1 MNQYECLKDNVNLLP
16 RFIQEKHR
24 GE

>member
-1 MNQYECLKDNVNLLP
+1 MNQYECLKDNGNLLP